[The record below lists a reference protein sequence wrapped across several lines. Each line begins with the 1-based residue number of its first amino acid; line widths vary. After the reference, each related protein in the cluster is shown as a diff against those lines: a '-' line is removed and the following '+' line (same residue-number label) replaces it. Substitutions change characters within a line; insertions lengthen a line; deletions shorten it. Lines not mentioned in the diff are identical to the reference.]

1 MVKKLTSIRLD
12 PEDLIF
18 AQEWGINISKIAQE
32 ILKVEIK
39 AYCDSF
45 DSETDDLISQ
55 SKSRA
60 HQKQIVSDYLKKRTQ
75 EKSQELRE
83 MRAHIKAAKEAGKER
98 GEAETDFG
106 HVFPDAIWEER

>member
-1 MVKKLTSIRLD
+1 MAKKLTSIRFD

-18 AQEWGINISKIAQE
+18 AQELGINISKIAQE

-45 DSETDDLISQ
+45 CSETDDLLSQ
-55 SKSRA
+55 AKSRA
-60 HQKQIVSDYLKKRTQ
+60 QQKQIVSDYLKKRTHEKAQ
-75 EKSQELRE
+75 EIRE
-83 MRAHIKAAKEAGKER
+83 MRAHIKVAKEAGKER

-106 HVFPDAIWEER
+106 HVFPDSIWGE